1 MIPILYRNTEK
12 EFKSNGIGR
21 LSEAITCRVT
31 EERNGIFELEMTYP
45 VTGMLF
51 KDIIPSAYIKEKN
64 VNKTSPQVFSIYKVS
79 KPINGIITVHAR
91 HISYQLSHI
100 PTSQFKAS
108 SASSA
113 LAGLK
118 DHAAEDCPFEF
129 WTDKVTDGDFSVEV
143 PSSIRSKLGGS
154 SSSIL
159 DVYGGEY
166 EFDNFLVKLHA
177 QRGRDNGVTLRYGKN
192 ITDIKQ
198 EENIEST
205 ITGVYPYWLN
215 SDGEYMEL
223 PEKVAHA
230 ENASNFPHKRTIPLD
245 CSADF
250 EEKPTEEQLRSRA
263 KTYLKENNAG
273 VPKVSI
279 TVSFVALWQTEEY
292 KDIAPLEKVNLCDTV
307 SVEFLK
313 LNISAKAKVVKT
325 VYNVLLDRY
334 DSIEIGESTSNLAT
348 EFAKQNAAIA
358 EKPTKIFVEKAAANA
373 TNWLTGVD
381 GGYVVFRKDANNKP
395 YELLI
400 MDTEDISTAT
410 NVWRFNK
417 NGWGFSNNG
426 YNGTYIMAA
435 TIDGRF
441 LADIITAGTM
451 LADRIRGGTL
461 TLGGVDNGSGVCTVL
476 SDSGNEVVRLDKSGV
491 VITSGTIDIEKPN
504 FFEVMKLRCPNTIEG
519 AGDYIFLLS
528 PYSMKFE
535 EDGSYYSRL
544 GPMYLRFYDASD
556 NVLSRIGYSGI
567 WTNGSMTCTGTKS
580 REVETENYGNIL
592 EYCYEM
598 ASPVFGD
605 IGTGTIGEDGMC
617 YVYLDPVFLE
627 AVSTSCEYQVFLQK
641 EGSGDLWVAGKNAD
655 HFIVEGTTDL
665 SFSWEVKVKQRG
677 YELTRQEYTE
687 QIEMENDI
695 DYAIMWAKELE
706 NYEAEVTSYG
716 NN

>member
-1 MIPILYRNTEK
+1 MIPVLYKSTETK
-12 EFKSNGIGR
+12 FVSNGIGR
-21 LSEAITCRVT
+21 LAEAITCKVT

-45 VTGMLF
+45 VKGKLF
-51 KDIIPSAYIKEKN
+51 KDIVHSAYIKARNKN
-64 VNKTSPQVFSIYKVS
+64 KISSQVFCIYKIS
-79 KPINGIITVHAR
+79 KPINGIITISAR
-91 HISYQLSHI
+91 HISYRASLI
-100 PTSQFKAS
+100 PVAPFSATSVTD
-108 SASSA
+108 A

-118 DHAAEDCPFEF
+118 EHAAEECPFEF
-129 WTDKVTDGDFSVEV
+129 WTDKVTEGNFKVTV

-154 SSSIL
+154 TGSIL

-166 EFDNFLVKLHA
+166 EFDNYKIKLHN
-177 QRGRDNGVTLRYGKN
+177 QRGADNGVVLRYGKN

-205 ITGVYPYWLN
+205 ITGVYPYWAG
-215 SDGEYMEL
+215 SDGEYLEL
-223 PEKVAHA
+223 PEKVVHA
-230 ENASNFPHKRTIPLD
+230 ENATNFPFARTIELD

-250 EEKPTEEQLRSRA
+250 EEKPTEEQLRTKAER
-263 KTYLKENNAG
+263 YLKDNDAG
-273 VPKVSI
+273 KPKVSI

-307 SVEFLK
+307 SVEFVK

-325 VYNVLLDRY
+325 IYNVLLDRY
-334 DSIEIGESTSNLAT
+334 DSIEIGEPTTNLAT
-348 EFAKQNAAIA
+348 EIVKQNAEIA
-358 EKPTKIFVEKAAANA
+358 EKPTRVFVETAASNA
-373 TNWLTGVD
+373 TNWLTGVN
-381 GGYVVFRKDANNKP
+381 GGYVVFHKDANNKP

-400 MDTEDISTAT
+400 MDTEDVDTAT

-417 NGWGFSNNG
+417 NGWGFSNTG
-426 YNGTYIMAA
+426 YNGTYTMAA
-435 TIDGRF
+435 TIDGQMI
-441 LADIITAGTM
+441 ADIITTGTM
-451 LADRIRGGTL
+451 LANRIKGGTL
-461 TLGGVDNGSGVCTVL
+461 TLGGSDNGDGVCVVN
-476 SDSGNEVVRLDKSGV
+476 DANGNEVVRLDKSGV

-504 FFEVMKLRCPNTIEG
+504 FFEVMKLRCPNTIAG

-567 WTNGSMTCTGTKS
+567 WTSGSMTCTGTKS

-687 QIEMENDI
+687 QIEVENDI
-695 DYAIMWAKELE
+695 DYAIMWAKELA
-706 NYEAEVTSYG
+706 NYETEVTSYG
-716 NN
+716 N